1 MPWTP
6 TLNAT
11 DVRPIL
17 ENLLTFIRDNNAEAF
32 YWANGNTTLTPF
44 VTVYNSALG
53 RIKTDFPHLN
63 TVSKERT
70 TEEFN
75 DYLEITET
83 FTFEAEITGTD
94 LTQLAVDVDTYLY
107 GLESMIQNIPKATL
121 LAGIDA
127 TERFGLDI
135 EIPRVSYGEPSA
147 FQSDFIWTP
156 TMDVRIRLRE
166 VAYA

>member
-6 TLNAT
+6 TLNVT

-17 ENLLTFIRDNNAEAF
+17 ENLLAFIRTNNADAF
-32 YWANGNTTLTPF
+32 LWAHGSALTAF

-63 TVSKERT
+63 TVTVERT
-70 TEEFN
+70 CEEF
-75 DYLEITET
+75 DGYLDIVLS

-94 LTQLAVDVDTYLY
+94 LTQLKLNVESYMY
-107 GLESMIQNIPKATL
+107 GLESMVQNIPHATL
-121 LAGIDA
+121 LNTMTAA
-127 TERFGLDI
+127 KRFGLDI

-147 FQSDFIWTP
+147 FQSNFIWTP
-156 TMDVRIRLRE
+156 TMDVRIKLKE
-166 VAYA
+166 IPYA